1 MKKKIISLC
10 LVVALGA
17 TAVIGGTLAYFTDKD
32 EATNTFTVGN
42 VDIVLDEAEVERV
55 EDKWVPGN
63 ERVQENE
70 YKDIFPGATLPK
82 DPTVHN
88 EGSYGAYVR
97 VKVTVANGMVL
108 LPLYAENDTLT
119 DDLYDDCFMAMI
131 DNTLGEG
138 WEITDGIT
146 AAEAME
152 AVMNGE
158 TDTTFE
164 ITYKS
169 ELASKADTTPVFE
182 KIVIGADWDQD
193 DMRLTS
199 IQKTG
204 FQVNVVAEA
213 IQADGFADVTA
224 AFAAYD
230 AE

>member
-55 EDKWVPGN
+55 EDGWVPGN

-88 EGSYGAYVR
+88 VGSYGAYVR

-199 IQKTG
+199 IQETG
-204 FQVNVVAEA
+204 FQINVVAEA